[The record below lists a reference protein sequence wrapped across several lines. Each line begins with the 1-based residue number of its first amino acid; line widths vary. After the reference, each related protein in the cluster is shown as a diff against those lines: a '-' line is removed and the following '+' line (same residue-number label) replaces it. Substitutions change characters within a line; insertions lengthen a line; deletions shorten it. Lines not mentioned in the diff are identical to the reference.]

1 MKGNIMKR
9 LFLLFPVLV
18 IIGCGTGSS
27 SPGGSAAPPPAPTP
41 SAAHQRLLKLSQK
54 IDEFQ
59 KLMEDYKDCITK
71 SDESE
76 CSTQL
81 DALNLFSF
89 GVTQ

>member
-1 MKGNIMKR
+1 MKR
-9 LFLLFPVLV
+9 LLLLFTVLML
-18 IIGCGTGSS
+18 IGCGTGSS
-27 SPGGSAAPPPAPTP
+27 SSGGSATPPPAPTP
-41 SAAHQRLLKLSQK
+41 SAAHQRLLALSQK

-59 KLMEDYKDCITK
+59 KLMEDYKNCIAK

-89 GVTQ
+89 EAAQ